1 MATRVHIL
9 PSEKTAIT
17 AKNANGQINI
27 AVYPNPSNGN
37 FLVKYQSVKSQRAQI
52 SIQNMMGQQFYSG
65 QRILSAGMN
74 TWNMNLKLPMGHYYI
89 IIRSEPNITSQ
100 QFRIE

>member
-1 MATRVHIL
+1 MLAP
-9 PSEKTAIT
+9 PSQQKMQMD
-17 AKNANGQINI
+17 K
-27 AVYPNPSNGN
+27 
-37 FLVKYQSVKSQRAQI
+37 LRAQI